1 VVRSSCW
8 SNYRTNG
15 QQFPLRPVG
24 SLSQCL
30 VTPLFLTILALPL
43 QSNQWNLVKG
53 ELLIPAGYNDSAHEN
68 NGGEAMVISGPE
80 VVELQ
85 NTAASKHPSVQ

>member
-1 VVRSSCW
+1 
-8 SNYRTNG
+8 
-15 QQFPLRPVG
+15 
-24 SLSQCL
+24 
-30 VTPLFLTILALPL
+30 
-43 QSNQWNLVKG
+43 VKG

-85 NTAASKHPSVQ
+85 NTAASKHPSVSDPSFLGEQ